1 MYTKDFYDI
10 IDAEL
15 EKVVVS
21 NSEFELIKRH
31 KKIDDKKAN
40 AFLIWFLNFYAPAKG
55 FIYQRYIT
63 DGNGDSSCDIIFDL
77 LDGQGIKTFYVVQS
91 KWKSKNN
98 CETELSSVDIK
109 SSLNDFE
116 TLLRY
121 GKKDVKN
128 ENFKKKYAELI
139 EHYEKNGKIKFIFLT
154 LSSFNNE
161 AEPNIR
167 SFEQQYDGQV
177 RVEILDIVRLKRDY
191 IEKTYKQ
198 ILTNNP
204 LETLYNLEEEKI
216 NLAIER
222 YEGVSGDYMKIN
234 NLRRAYI
241 FFLKPKTL
249 FDLFESY
256 RHSLF
261 FKNIRNP
268 LPNSEINEK
277 IVNTLN
283 NEPASFWFYN
293 NGITSISS
301 IMPEHIG
308 KGAKEIELT
317 GLQII
322 NGAQTVHSIWTAYKE
337 ASSVK
342 REVMNRESLIS
353 MRIFES
359 NDKDFNLKV
368 TRFTNSQ
375 NEILASD
382 FYANDDIQI
391 RLQNAFFNTRYW
403 YLKRRGE
410 FKEVPSNVKI
420 ISNEFCAAAYL
431 SYHFQNPIDAISK
444 REWLFISHKEDIE
457 GIYEVVFNDRTRFDD
472 MYIACTLFYKF
483 MVILKKDKNWKGV
496 DVFETPL
503 FFYLA
508 LMKTVLPKYISL
520 KYTSKVDTNK
530 FIIRAF
536 EDIDKKKMDEFEA
549 VFNFIKNEVI
559 DKFIFDTDARKIE
572 DNILEIFESTTQFEK
587 VKEHFDEINFSVDD
601 VDKYLKK

>member
-10 IDAEL
+10 IDTEL
-15 EKVVVS
+15 EKVVTT
-21 NSEFELIKRH
+21 NSDFELIKRH
-31 KKIDDKKAN
+31 KKPEDKKAN

-55 FIYQRYIT
+55 LVYQRYIT

-77 LDGQGIKTFYVVQS
+77 IDGQGIKTFYVVQS

-98 CETELSSVDIK
+98 CTTEISSTDIK

-121 GKKDVKN
+121 GKKETNN
-128 ENFKKKYAELI
+128 ENFKRKYLELI
-139 EHYEKNGKIKFIFLT
+139 QHYEKNGRIKFIFLT
-154 LSSFNNE
+154 LAGSNIE
-161 AEPNIR
+161 TEPNIIN
-167 SFEQQYDGQV
+167 FEQQYEGQV
-177 RVEILDIVRLKRDY
+177 KVEILDIVRLKRDY

-204 LETLYNLEEEKI
+204 LEDLYNLEEEKI
-216 NLAIER
+216 TLAIER
-222 YEGVSGDYMKIN
+222 YEGSSGDFMKIN

-249 FDLFESY
+249 FDLFERY

-268 LPNSEINEK
+268 LPYSEINEK

-301 IMPEHIG
+301 IMPENIG
-308 KGAKEIELT
+308 IGAKEIELT

-322 NGAQTVHSIWTAYKE
+322 NGAQTVHSIWTAYKG
-337 ASSVK
+337 ASFVK

-375 NEILASD
+375 NEILPSD

-391 RLQNAFFNTRYW
+391 KLQNDFFNTRYW
-403 YLKRRGE
+403 YQKRRGE
-410 FKEVPSNVKI
+410 FKEHPANVKTV
-420 ISNEFCAAAYL
+420 SNEYCAAAYL
-431 SYHFQNPIDAISK
+431 SYHFQNPIEAINK
-444 REWLFISHKEDIE
+444 RDLLFISRKEDSA
-457 GIYEVVFNDRTRFDD
+457 GMYEVVFNHRTRFDD
-472 MYIACTLFYKF
+472 MYIATILYYKF
-483 MVILKKDKNWKGV
+483 MLILKKDKTWKNV
-496 DVFETPL
+496 DIFETPL
-503 FFYLA
+503 FFYLS
-508 LMKTVLPKYISL
+508 LLKSVLPKYIML
-520 KYTSKVDTNK
+520 KYSSQLDINK
-530 FIIRAF
+530 FIIKAF
-536 EDIDKKKMDEFEA
+536 EDTSKKKMDEFEA
-549 VFNFIKNEVI
+549 VFSFIKNEVI
-559 DKFIFDTDARKIE
+559 QKFILDE
-572 DNILEIFESTTQFEK
+572 DSKKVEENILKIFDSTTQFEK
-587 VKEHFDEINFSVDD
+587 VKEYFEEASFSIADI
-601 VDKYLKK
+601 DKYLK